1 MAGFY
6 IILLYSGDKVESRV
20 HLKRSSLLF
29 TFKEIQKIHGRQ
41 NAKIQIVEIQM
52 FQDTLQQRSFT
63 GYFLI
68 CMAAC
73 HV

>member
-41 NAKIQIVEIQM
+41 NAKI
-52 FQDTLQQRSFT
+52 
-63 GYFLI
+63 
-68 CMAAC
+68 
-73 HV
+73 